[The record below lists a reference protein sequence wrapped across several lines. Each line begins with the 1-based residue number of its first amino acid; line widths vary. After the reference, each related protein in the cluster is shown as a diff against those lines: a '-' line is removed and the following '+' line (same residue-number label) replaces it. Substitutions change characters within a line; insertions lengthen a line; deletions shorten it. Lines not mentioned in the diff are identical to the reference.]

1 MAAGNV
7 GYTDTRSFSG
17 SLLGDL
23 ARGIKDRVKGAAQ
36 MARQERE
43 FAEEQAKNS
52 EENADF
58 EGQPRGYFFRSC
70 LLYTSDAADE

>member
-23 ARGIKDRVKGAAQ
+23 ARGIKDRVKSAAQ
-36 MARQERE
+36 MARDERA
-43 FAEEQAKNS
+43 FSEEQARRMLEFEAKNII
-52 EENADF
+52 F
-58 EGQPRGYFFRSC
+58 TFFPKQS
-70 LLYTSDAADE
+70 LLFGVLA